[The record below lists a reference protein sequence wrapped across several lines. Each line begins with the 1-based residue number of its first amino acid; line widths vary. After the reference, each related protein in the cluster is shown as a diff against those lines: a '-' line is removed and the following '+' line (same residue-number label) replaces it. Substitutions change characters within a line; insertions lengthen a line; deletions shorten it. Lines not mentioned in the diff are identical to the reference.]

1 MQIFPGRLFV
11 SYLSSIRIK
20 LIFSLVVFVASQ
32 VVNAQNELDVIRNNW
47 IKYSDAPNSLYH
59 HLTGQAFNLLKERTD
74 AVSGLNTLSDWQQRQ
89 NWVKKTLLD
98 IVGPF
103 PEKTPLN
110 AKTQRIIEKAGYR
123 IEHIVYE
130 SQPGFYVTSSMF
142 VPKGLKKRDKAPVI
156 I

>member
-1 MQIFPGRLFV
+1 MKKQFPGVIKIF
-11 SYLSSIRIK
+11 LSFPKI
-20 LIFSLVVFVASQ
+20 IFILLLDILLTNGGL
-32 VVNAQNELDVIRNNW
+32 NAQNELDVIRNNW
-47 IKYSDAPNSLYH
+47 LQYSDAPNSLYH

-142 VPKGLKKRDKAPVI
+142 VPKGL
-156 I
+156 